1 MKLWEESWGGSGE
14 KPCSAWGSWFVPSC
28 AGALQDVGDF
38 LKVSVVF
45 QREKFLPLKSPPE
58 LIIF

>member
-1 MKLWEESWGGSGE
+1 M
-14 KPCSAWGSWFVPSC
+14 PSC